1 MNKSSLLLLNLSI
14 FVFGLDMLIYAQPD
28 YLNLGL
34 IILNLALLT
43 ISGVLPFLP
52 LKRISRYYYLVILVE
67 YVVLLPVLFDLYL
80 APRGALVDYA
90 FLLFYYSLLLVG
102 YLIKREAESVLLAFL
117 AFTFLVVH
125 FAYFGTDELAID
137 FYSAYNFIHGI
148 DPYIPSSTAD
158 LYTWIRNYDP
168 SFNEYYFGTP
178 LTTGGMV
185 TNLGY
190 PALSFILEVPSLLLH
205 FPPTYTFFSFYLLT
219 VFAIYAKFRRTSVFT
234 AMMPGILA
242 NPNFAY
248 YPAGGVTDIV
258 WVFFVVLSLI
268 VSDAKLKG
276 VLYGL
281 AVSFKQTP
289 WILLP
294 FYILHMKREG
304 KSVVDFAFY
313 SLLVFLVINGY
324 FIAISPVLYFKDI
337 LSPVTS
343 PLLGIGFGPSILA
356 FNGFFYVSRDFFTF
370 AALVIA
376 ITEIYL
382 FVKDYNYFRD
392 KWTLF
397 PYFAFFFMY
406 RVLWNYLIY
415 WPWLGFIQQGELGEL
430 NAKGRGTAKQ
440 VLLPVAL
447 SVMILVGAFA
457 YMHYSSSNYF
467 DSIKVDILKV
477 VYQGDQ
483 VSCIVVNVSYNP
495 GNGMPDPIYP
505 QFRALTFSPMP
516 SANGYL
522 FMYNDSPIYE
532 GWKLMVLR
540 SPPGYD
546 IPKGV
551 GFQLQVYYGNLL
563 SVAYF
568 TPSQAS

>member
-43 ISGVLPFLP
+43 ISGILPFLP

-90 FLLFYYSLLLVG
+90 FLLFYYSVLLVG
-102 YLIKREAESVLLAFL
+102 YLIKREAESVLLVFL

-168 SFNEYYFGTP
+168 SFSEYHFGTP
-178 LTTGGMV
+178 LTTGGVV

-205 FPPTYTFFSFYLLT
+205 FPPTYTLFAFYLLT

-294 FYILHMKREG
+294 FYLLHMKREG

-313 SLLVFLVINGY
+313 SLLAFLVINGY

-370 AALVIA
+370 AALVVT

-382 FVKDYNYFRD
+382 FIKDYNYFRD

-406 RVLWNYLIY
+406 RVLWNYLMY

-430 NAKGRGTAKQ
+430 NAKERGTAKE

-477 VYQGDQ
+477 VYQGDH

-495 GNGMPDPIYP
+495 SNGMPDPIYP

-522 FMYNDSPIYE
+522 FIYNDSPIYD

-540 SPPGYD
+540 SPPGYG